1 MIKNNKIKTLRRIF
15 TERPLKIFNFII
27 LIIIKELS
35 GVFQLIGF
43 KVLPTKRIYFKKEV
57 NYEKKGYAIN
67 LY

>member
-15 TERPLKIFNFII
+15 TERPLKIFTFII

-43 KVLPTKRIYFKKEV
+43 KILPTKK
-57 NYEKKGYAIN
+57 N
-67 LY
+67 LF